1 MKVVFLDMDGV
12 LVTRRCVSEP
22 RDARARRLPSPS
34 ARDKMTRPLV
44 ILHLVYILRHP
55 RSAPARNPNPR

>member
-22 RDARARRLPSPS
+22 RDARARRLPSRRGETKF
-34 ARDKMTRPLV
+34 ARPLV
-44 ILHLVYILRHP
+44 ILHSP
-55 RSAPARNPNPR
+55 SPSAFGAARNPNPR